1 MTFDNRTSFFHGQLW
16 YSRLLCRSSV
26 EICIMNDIS
35 CDPRPMDDISVYY
48 GLEHDLIEFNVSYQR
63 NSLSM
68 ILHKKEA
75 IKKRL
80 KRDTTLQENMAN

>member
-1 MTFDNRTSFFHGQLW
+1 
-16 YSRLLCRSSV
+16 
-26 EICIMNDIS
+26 
-35 CDPRPMDDISVYY
+35 MDDISVYY